1 MEQPIQTVPAQGTS
15 NLQSTVTLGE
25 WLVTLLIASIPV
37 INLIML
43 FIWAFGSNTKI
54 CKANWAKATLLW
66 MVIVAAFYFFIV
78 VLILGG
84 LGFVSHRF

>member
-1 MEQPIQTVPAQGTS
+1 MEQQTPMVPTPGTS
-15 NLQSTVTLGE
+15 GLQSTVTLGE

-37 INLIML
+37 LNLIML
-43 FIWAFGSNTKI
+43 FVWAFGSNTKI

-66 MVIVAAFYFFIV
+66 MVIVIVFYFLVV

-84 LGFVSHRF
+84 LGFISHRF

>member
-1 MEQPIQTVPAQGTS
+1 MEQQPTTVPAQRTTGLETA
-15 NLQSTVTLGE
+15 VGLGE
-25 WLVTLLIASIPV
+25 WLLTLLIASIPV

-43 FIWAFGSNTKI
+43 FVWAFGSNTKI

-66 MVIVAAFYFFIV
+66 MVIVAAFYFLVV

-84 LGFVSHRF
+84 LGILSRRF